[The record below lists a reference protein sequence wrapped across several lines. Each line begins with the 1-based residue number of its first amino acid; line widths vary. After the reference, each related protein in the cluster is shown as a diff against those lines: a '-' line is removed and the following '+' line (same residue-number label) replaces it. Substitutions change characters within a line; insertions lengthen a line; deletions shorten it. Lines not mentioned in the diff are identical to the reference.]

1 MRTFFGMLGLISLIA
16 ATVIGS
22 LAVVGILSG
31 AATSSQVGEPGRH
44 AAEES
49 ARVEPTKRV
58 LDESVR
64 AGKLDWTVHEV
75 RRTSELHAYTYPPT
89 TLRGDFLVVT
99 FAVENVS
106 DVPITLSGDSIVLV
120 DENGLKEHPP
130 ASLNSEYVDPDK
142 AILFN
147 DGGLLDPGE
156 KREGRVNFD
165 LAFPFGVEPSA
176 DLSGFRLRL
185 GDGDPTVDE
194 GKRLDLRF

>member
-31 AATSSQVGEPGRH
+31 AATSSRVGEPGRH

-64 AGKLDWTVHEV
+64 AGKLEWTVHEV
-75 RRTSELHAYTYPPT
+75 RRTSELHSYTYPPT
-89 TLRGDFLVVT
+89 TLHGDFLVVT

-120 DENGLKEHPP
+120 DENGLKGHP
-130 ASLNSEYVDPDK
+130 A
-142 AILFN
+142 
-147 DGGLLDPGE
+147 
-156 KREGRVNFD
+156 
-165 LAFPFGVEPSA
+165 
-176 DLSGFRLRL
+176 
-185 GDGDPTVDE
+185 
-194 GKRLDLRF
+194 